1 MQQSDHRGSGAGRA
15 QRQRPHE
22 RTGALPRIEGTNYI
36 DSTGGI
42 GSTGELRR
50 LGREDEARRRVRPR
64 DERGLTMGLPRIDAD
79 DMHEF
84 AAQGERTP
92 QGHLRGAHVRAEER
106 VGEGRAPQAP
116 RREGAAHATGMRSAI
131 PASVRQATARQ
142 GAARQGTTRQ
152 AAARPGV
159 TRQGARAEV
168 PQRRH
173 NAPMTGRIDRRKSP
187 LLPLVAGVLVVAVA
201 IVGVALAVGSAKA
214 GRAGEQGQ
222 SASASESQ
230 AQQDQ
235 AAAAPT
241 QIAGLAA
248 GTYYLEVTDNDGAVL
263 AANGHQDSD
272 YTTVLVARLGTDAST
287 EQLTL
292 AVNDDETCTLSFAN
306 GLVLDCG
313 DATAPAGQ
321 ALYASAASG
330 SDTQRWQ
337 LRQNSDGSYLVVN
350 KATGNAIEAS
360 DVSAGSSVAT
370 DAIDSGDL
378 YQRITFVPAS
388 SASGA

>member
-36 DSTGGI
+36 DSTGDI

-131 PASVRQATARQ
+131 PASVRQA
-142 GAARQGTTRQ
+142 AARQGVTRQ
-152 AAARPGV
+152 GV

-222 SASASESQ
+222 PAQASESQ
-230 AQQDQ
+230 EQQDQ

-370 DAIDSGDL
+370 DAIDSSDL

>member
-116 RREGAAHATGMRSAI
+116 RREGAARATGMRSAI
-131 PASVRQATARQ
+131 PASVRQAAARQ
-142 GAARQGTTRQ
+142 GAARPGTTRQ
-152 AAARPGV
+152 AAARQGT

-222 SASASESQ
+222 PAQASESQ
-230 AQQDQ
+230 EQQDQ

-370 DAIDSGDL
+370 DAIDSSDL

>member
-36 DSTGGI
+36 DSTGDI

-64 DERGLTMGLPRIDAD
+64 DERGLTMGLPRIDAN

-131 PASVRQATARQ
+131 PASVRQAAARQ
-142 GAARQGTTRQ
+142 GAARPGTARQ
-152 AAARPGV
+152 GV

-214 GRAGEQGQ
+214 RRADERGQ
-222 SASASESQ
+222 SAPASESQ
-230 AQQDQ
+230 EQQGQ
-235 AAAAPT
+235 AAAEAPT

-272 YTTVLVARLGTDAST
+272 YTTVLIARLGTDAST

-292 AVNDDETCTLSFAN
+292 VVNDDETCTLSFAN

-321 ALYASAASG
+321 SLYASAASG

-370 DAIDSGDL
+370 DAIDSSDL
-378 YQRITFVPAS
+378 YQRITFVPVS

>member
-36 DSTGGI
+36 DSTGDI

-92 QGHLRGAHVRAEER
+92 QGHLRGAHVRAEDR

-116 RREGAAHATGMRSAI
+116 RREGAARATGMRSAI
-131 PASVRQATARQ
+131 PASVRQA
-142 GAARQGTTRQ
+142 AARRG
-152 AAARPGV
+152 AARPGT

-214 GRAGEQGQ
+214 RRAGEQGQ
-222 SASASESQ
+222 SAPASESQ
-230 AQQDQ
+230 AQQGQ
-235 AAAAPT
+235 AAAEAPT

-248 GTYYLEVTDNDGAVL
+248 GTYYLEVNDNDGAVL

-292 AVNDDETCTLSFAN
+292 AINDDETCTLSFAN

-370 DAIDSGDL
+370 DAIDSSDL

>member
-36 DSTGGI
+36 DSTGDI

-116 RREGAAHATGMRSAI
+116 RREGAVHATGMRSAI
-131 PASVRQATARQ
+131 PASVRQAAARQ
-142 GAARQGTTRQ
+142 GAARPGTARQ
-152 AAARPGV
+152 GV
-159 TRQGARAEV
+159 TRQPARAEV

-214 GRAGEQGQ
+214 RRAGEQGQ
-222 SASASESQ
+222 SAPASESQ
-230 AQQDQ
+230 AQQGQ
-235 AAAAPT
+235 AAAEAPT

-321 ALYASAASG
+321 ALYASAASD

-370 DAIDSGDL
+370 DAIDSSDL

-388 SASGA
+388 SASGE

>member
-1 MQQSDHRGSGAGRA
+1 MQQSDHRGSGAVRA

-131 PASVRQATARQ
+131 PASVRQA
-142 GAARQGTTRQ
+142 AA
-152 AAARPGV
+152 
-159 TRQGARAEV
+159 RQGARAEV

-173 NAPMTGRIDRRKSP
+173 NAPMTGRIDRRKPP
-187 LLPLVAGVLVVAVA
+187 LLPLVVGVLVVAVA

-214 GRAGEQGQ
+214 RRAGEQGQ
-222 SASASESQ
+222 PASASESQ
-230 AQQDQ
+230 AQQGQ
-235 AAAAPT
+235 AAAEAPT

-350 KATGNAIEAS
+350 KSTGNAIEAS

>member
-106 VGEGRAPQAP
+106 IGEGRAPQAP

-131 PASVRQATARQ
+131 PASVRQGTARPGTTRQGVTRQ
-142 GAARQGTTRQ
+142 GAARQGM
-152 AAARPGV
+152 
-159 TRQGARAEV
+159 RAEV

-214 GRAGEQGQ
+214 RRAGEQGQ
-222 SASASESQ
+222 PAPASESQ
-230 AQQDQ
+230 TQQGQ
-235 AAAAPT
+235 AAAEAPT

-272 YTTVLVARLGTDAST
+272 YTTVLVARLGTDAFT

-370 DAIDSGDL
+370 DAIDSSDL

>member
-1 MQQSDHRGSGAGRA
+1 MHVY
-15 QRQRPHE
+15 
-22 RTGALPRIEGTNYI
+22 L
-36 DSTGGI
+36 
-42 GSTGELRR
+42 
-50 LGREDEARRRVRPR
+50 
-64 DERGLTMGLPRIDAD
+64 RGLTMGLPRIAAD

-131 PASVRQATARQ
+131 PASVRQAAARQGDARPGTARQ
-142 GAARQGTTRQ
+142 GT
-152 AAARPGV
+152 

-173 NAPMTGRIDRRKSP
+173 NAPMTGRIDRRKPP
-187 LLPLVAGVLVVAVA
+187 LLPLVAGVLVVVVA

-214 GRAGEQGQ
+214 RRAGEQGQ
-222 SASASESQ
+222 PAPASESQ
-230 AQQDQ
+230 AQQGQ
-235 AAAAPT
+235 AAAEAPT

-321 ALYASAASG
+321 ALYASVASG

>member
-36 DSTGGI
+36 DSTGDI

-131 PASVRQATARQ
+131 PASVRQAAARQ
-142 GAARQGTTRQ
+142 GAARPGTTRQ
-152 AAARPGV
+152 VV
-159 TRQGARAEV
+159 TRQPARAEV

-214 GRAGEQGQ
+214 RRAGEQGQ
-222 SASASESQ
+222 PAPASESQ
-230 AQQDQ
+230 AQQGQ
-235 AAAAPT
+235 AAAAEAPT

-370 DAIDSGDL
+370 DAIDSSDL